1 MYCKEKVRVWK
12 GELETL
18 SDIAKNQPHAAYIAF
33 TKGFKSEFTYF
44 LRTIESFEDYINPV
58 QEVIDDL
65 LLPTFFGQTEPL
77 PDEVRQLATLT
88 TAQGGL
94 GVPDLRS
101 EAPQQFTASAS
112 ITAAHVDSITTQSTI
127 MITGEKSAEELKR
140 YHQALKAEREK
151 AKMESI
157 DSTLSPDLLRLANQ
171 ARDKGASSWLNAIP
185 LKDQGLA
192 LNKQEFRDSLRLRY
206 NLPLTDLPAQCVCGD
221 RFNVGHALSCKK
233 GGFVAQRHDGVRN
246 LLTSFITKVCK
257 NVEAEPRLLPLDNER
272 MHLRSA
278 VTSSEARLDIKAGDF
293 WSRGVTAFFDVRV
306 THVNS
311 KCNQSKP
318 TSEVFKDQEEEKKRK
333 YQQRVLDVEM
343 GSFTPLVFGTNGGMG
358 YECQRFLKHLADKL
372 VQKDGEPYNNVINW
386 LRTVISFELLRSVH
400 ACVRGTRVPFRN
412 IGDFLDD
419 CRINVAT
426 AGI

>member
-1 MYCKEKVRVWK
+1 MAWYSVNTSMMIYYLRARCPGVKQAWLADDSAGGGVITSLYDWYKLLSQEGEKFGYLVNGSKSWLIVKSEEAAAEAARVFGDEVNITIEGQRHLGAVIGSQEYKDMYCKEKVRAWK

-18 SDIAKNQPHAAYIAF
+18 SEIAKNQPHAAYIAF
-33 TKGFKSEFTYF
+33 TKGFKSKFTYF
-44 LRTIESFEDYINPV
+44 LRTIKSFEDYIDPV

-65 LLPTFFGQTEPL
+65 LLPTFFDQTEPL

-127 MITGEKSAEELKR
+127 MITGENSVEELKR
-140 YHQALKAEREK
+140 HHQALKAEREK

-272 MHLRSA
+272 MHLRI
-278 VTSSEARLDIKAGDF
+278 LL
-293 WSRGVTAFFDVRV
+293 
-306 THVNS
+306 
-311 KCNQSKP
+311 Q
-318 TSEVFKDQEEEKKRK
+318 
-333 YQQRVLDVEM
+333 
-343 GSFTPLVFGTNGGMG
+343 
-358 YECQRFLKHLADKL
+358 
-372 VQKDGEPYNNVINW
+372 
-386 LRTVISFELLRSVH
+386 FE
-400 ACVRGTRVPFRN
+400 
-412 IGDFLDD
+412 
-419 CRINVAT
+419 
-426 AGI
+426 